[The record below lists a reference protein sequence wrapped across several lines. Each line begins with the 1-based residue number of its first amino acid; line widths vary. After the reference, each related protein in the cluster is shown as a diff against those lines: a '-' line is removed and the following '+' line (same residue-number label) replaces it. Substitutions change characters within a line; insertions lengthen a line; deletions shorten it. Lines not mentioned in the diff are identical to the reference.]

1 MSAGRLTRLF
11 PGPGGATRS
20 PQDAYGELGLNALA
34 REDRPFVIVNM
45 VSTVDGQGRI
55 DGDTS
60 ELGNETDLELFLT
73 LREQVDCVMA
83 GVHTVAIENYKGPAA
98 KPETRERRQRQ
109 GFAARPIFATA
120 TVSGN
125 LPFDA
130 PLFQDDGA
138 RIVVFSRASI
148 DTTPARASIEIVPTE
163 DPREMLSTLRHDHGV
178 RSLLLEGGPTINTPF
193 FSGELVDELFLT
205 LAPVLTGA
213 GTPFPIIAGD
223 LPRQQ
228 RLHLIGA
235 LLSEEH
241 LFLRYRVD

>member
-1 MSAGRLTRLF
+1 MF
-11 PGPGGATRS
+11 PGPGGATLS
-20 PQDAYGELGLNALA
+20 PKEAYGELELNALA
-34 REDRPFVIVNM
+34 RDERPFVIVNM
-45 VSTVDGQGRI
+45 IATVDGQGRI
-55 DGDTS
+55 GNDTS
-60 ELGNETDLELFLT
+60 ELGNAADLELFVT

-83 GVHTVAIENYKGPAA
+83 GVRTVAIENYKGPAG
-98 KPETRERRQRQ
+98 KPETRERRQRR
-109 GFAARPIFATA
+109 GLASRPIFATA
-120 TVSGN
+120 TASGD

-138 RIVVFSRASI
+138 RVVVFSEATI
-148 DTTPARASIEIVPTE
+148 DTSPARAAVEIVPTE
-163 DPREMLSTLRHDHGV
+163 DPREMLSTLRHRYGV

-193 FSGELVDELFLT
+193 FSDELVDELFLT

-223 LPRQQ
+223 LPRHQQ
-228 RLHLIGA
+228 LHLIGA